1 MSEPSADETPVVP
14 QPPDAP
20 LKNAP
25 AKVGDMG
32 VINRRMIVWG
42 PDGVPRPESVP
53 MLTPKNVEDIA
64 ATALSLPYK
73 TDPLSS
79 SDEEFVGM
87 TNAEVMLV
95 RMARLAAGGD
105 LSAANVLLDRVLGR
119 PKQSIESK
127 NVNVSYADVLKE
139 KADRAA
145 KEGTVD
151 CEVVQSPSPPS
162 SPEDDPLGGIA

>member
-1 MSEPSADETPVVP
+1 MAAMDEGEDLIVPSTPPMDKTV
-14 QPPDAP
+14 AR
-20 LKNAP
+20 
-25 AKVGDMG
+25 VGDMG

-53 MLTPKNVEDIA
+53 MLSPKAIEDLSI
-64 ATALSLPYK
+64 TALSLPYK
-73 TDPLSS
+73 PDPLAP
-79 SDEEFVGM
+79 SDKEFEGM

-95 RMARLAAGGD
+95 RLARTAAGGS
-105 LSAANVLLDRVLGR
+105 LAATETLLDRVLGR

-145 KEGTVD
+145 AEAKGNGTVD
-151 CEVVQSPSPPS
+151 CEVVPQPPN
-162 SPEDDPLGGIA
+162 DDLGGLV

>member
-1 MSEPSADETPVVP
+1 MDEGEDPSADPRPAPAVP
-14 QPPDAP
+14 
-20 LKNAP
+20 NAV

-53 MLTPKNVEDIA
+53 MLSPKNVEDLA
-64 ATALSLPYK
+64 STALSLPYK
-73 TDPLSS
+73 TDPFSV

-105 LSAANVLLDRVLGR
+105 LSAANVLLDRVLGK

-139 KADRAA
+139 KAERAA
-145 KEGTVD
+145 KEGVVN
-151 CEVVQSPSPPS
+151 CEVVPP
-162 SPEDDPLGGIA
+162 EADDDMDGLK